1 MLGRLQTWLGCG
13 LAALLLVAAPAVA
26 GEFQYAQQMTDPGYR
41 SQAVPGQLVSNKAS
55 TMNFEARIS
64 ALEAA
69 LAEEERE
76 ALQWQDVSGQKWSL
90 KIGGSVFGD
99 LVLYPWVDPAIEG
112 LGADYHQNY
121 FEFRRLR
128 LFFSGS
134 GYGVYDYKFNL
145 DFQSGDATMKDVYV
159 GIHEIPLLGYV
170 RFGHY
175 YAPVGLESQT
185 SSKYITFMERAM
197 STVIFGSDRRLG
209 VSAYRRSSNAA
220 FYVHYGAFLE
230 GFNNDTFEV
239 VNDNQGVRAEARG
252 TWTPVYTA
260 NGRGVLHF
268 GVAGAYIDA
277 PEERVQF
284 RNRPEVHKNKYW
296 LDTGVM
302 NARHYTVLGVE
313 AASVYGPL
321 SFQTEFFYTKADG
334 VRGTDDADLYGAYAY
349 ASYFLTGEHRNFD
362 NKDKVFGRVKPNTN
376 FWIVPT
382 SDGPA
387 AGWGAWEL
395 AGRWSYLD
403 YTDPSL
409 NNVVSAGQMTNL
421 TVGLNWYW
429 NPYTRVM
436 FEWIHPFLNRN
447 DIGAAEADILGMRM
461 QYDF

>member
-1 MLGRLQTWLGCG
+1 MQGMSRIWLFWGLIALQF
-13 LAALLLVAAPAVA
+13 VAAPAVA
-26 GEFQYAQQMTDPGYR
+26 SDIQYGRPLPDPGYP
-41 SQAVPGQLVSNKAS
+41 SQAMPGHFVSSNA
-55 TMNFEARIS
+55 TTTNLEARIS

-69 LAEEERE
+69 LAKEEQKDFE
-76 ALQWQDVSGQKWSL
+76 WQDVSGQKWSL

-99 LVLYPWVDPAIEG
+99 LVLYPSVDPAIEG
-112 LGADYHQNY
+112 LGNFYTQNY

-128 LFFSGS
+128 LFLSGS

-145 DFQSGDATMKDVYV
+145 DFETGDAKMKDVFV

-209 VSAYRRSSNAA
+209 ISAYRLSPGNT
-220 FYVHYGAFLE
+220 FYLHYGAFLE
-230 GFNNDTFEV
+230 GFDNDDFEV
-239 VNDNQGVRAEARG
+239 VNDNHGVRAEVRG

-268 GVAGAYIDA
+268 GVAGAYVDA
-277 PEERVQF
+277 PEETVRF
-284 RNRPEVHKNKYW
+284 SNRPEVHKNKRW
-296 LDTGVM
+296 LDTDVI
-302 NARHYTVLGVE
+302 NARHHTVLGLE
-313 AASVYGPL
+313 AASVYGPFSL
-321 SFQTEFFYTKADG
+321 QSEFFYTQADG
-334 VRGTDDADLYGAYAY
+334 IGGADDVDLYGAYAY
-349 ASYFLTGEHRNFD
+349 ASYFLTGEHRNLD
-362 NKDKVFGRVKPNTN
+362 NEDKVFGRVKPNTN
-376 FWIVPT
+376 FWIVNT
-382 SDGPA
+382 CDGPC

-395 AGRWSYLD
+395 AGRWSWLD

-409 NNVVSAGQMTNL
+409 AGVGSAGQINNL

-436 FEWIHPFLNRN
+436 FEWMHPFLNRN
-447 DIGAAEADILGMRM
+447 DIGAAEADILGMRI